1 MNEQLKQTKQ
11 KPTKPKGADSKSMAS
26 EPKSPK
32 SMVEKP
38 KVEIIPESA
47 KPKVKPKKGLDS
59 YQYGFLKRLWLK
71 LESRSADKNT
81 ENIIMI
87 LPVLLFMQ
95 KEHLEVL
102 LDDLP
107 RILSLYLKPHLI
119 QRVFIHI
126 VIRLKKYIKN
136 EQLFMQE
143 RDKALEYIATNIQ
156 FYALVLDLFD
166 EKSEDK
172 LAIIEQI
179 VRKKF
184 DKDYQLNKDD
194 HRLLLLQEKYYQN
207 NA

>member
-1 MNEQLKQTKQ
+1 M
-11 KPTKPKGADSKSMAS
+11 
-26 EPKSPK
+26 
-32 SMVEKP
+32 
-38 KVEIIPESA
+38 PESA